1 MKKLVEIADRIV
13 HDKGL
18 LLSTFGIG
26 QLYRLREDF
35 VTAIADP
42 RTSADNTQMLDA
54 AVAEVDLAID
64 MFARMDVDVDEW
76 EWDKML
82 MSICA
87 VPAVQ
92 SNDAI

>member
-13 HDKGL
+13 RGKGL

-92 SNDAI
+92 SNDAV